1 MKIGNFDKK
10 NNYIYKRQKVNLHIP
25 LGASFEFRIEI

>member
-1 MKIGNFDKK
+1 MKIANFDKK
-10 NNYIYKRQKVNLHIP
+10 YNYIYKRQKVNLYVS